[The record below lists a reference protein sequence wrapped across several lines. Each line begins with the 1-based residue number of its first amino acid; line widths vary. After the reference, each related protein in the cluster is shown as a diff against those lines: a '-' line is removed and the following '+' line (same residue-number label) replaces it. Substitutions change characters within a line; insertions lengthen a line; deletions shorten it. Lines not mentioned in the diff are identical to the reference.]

1 MIFEYRS
8 LLFVVFFKPSIH
20 SISLL
25 FLFLAET
32 FEINHFT
39 NRYRAEEPSLYLF
52 ADYFSDKSSIDQKNL
67 EKRPQCTIEAF
78 TYTIVFFYDV
88 HQCNWINDTY
98 VHHGDIHKYLLNF
111 SILWRS
117 LISFDFYPC
126 FFKKQI
132 SFVEH
137 HHLCPFV
144 SIVSTMKFYNFTNL
158 WFQLKKNMQCDNKLS
173 IVLRMSSINIYLQR
187 L

>member
-1 MIFEYRS
+1 MFVAVSNRPSVTVAVVCTIILLESSSFSFSSIFFSSLIRMSFSKTQLMQGEMMIFEYRS

-111 SILWRS
+111 SIL
-117 LISFDFYPC
+117 
-126 FFKKQI
+126 
-132 SFVEH
+132 
-137 HHLCPFV
+137 
-144 SIVSTMKFYNFTNL
+144 
-158 WFQLKKNMQCDNKLS
+158 
-173 IVLRMSSINIYLQR
+173 
-187 L
+187 